1 MLVWGGSTWADG
13 RSNTGA
19 RYNPATNSWTDI
31 TTTGAPS
38 ARDVLDSFAWTGEE
52 LLVWG
57 GFGNFGEEGTGGR
70 YNPSTNSWATI
81 SNVNAPS
88 PRYGHAVVW
97 TGTEMVVWG
106 GAEYNP
112 DIFLNTGGR
121 YNPDTDTWTAT
132 STTNTPLAA
141 LFPVFVWTGAEMIV
155 WSGACDETGLTCHS
169 YSYEGGRYNPATDT
183 WTPTTLDGVP
193 EARNFHT
200 AVWTGE
206 AMITYGGIGTWSG
219 YRHTGGLYYAS
230 APANNLPTANDDSF
244 SAVENETLIV
254 PAPGILDNDSD
265 PDGNNLSAVL
275 DSTTAHGSLVLIGDG
290 SFTYSPNTDFVGNDT
305 FTYRVFDGL
314 GYSSTAT
321 VTISVNENANSSPTA
336 VDDSYVMQ
344 QDGTLVVSSPGLL
357 VNDSDPD
364 SDPLTA
370 ALQTGPLHGFVTVNA
385 DGSFTYTPDSGFTG
399 SDAFT
404 YVASDGLG
412 GADTAT

>member
-1 MLVWGGSTWADG
+1 
-13 RSNTGA
+13 
-19 RYNPATNSWTDI
+19 
-31 TTTGAPS
+31 
-38 ARDVLDSFAWTGEE
+38 
-52 LLVWG
+52 
-57 GFGNFGEEGTGGR
+57 
-70 YNPSTNSWATI
+70 
-81 SNVNAPS
+81 
-88 PRYGHAVVW
+88 
-97 TGTEMVVWG
+97 
-106 GAEYNP
+106 
-112 DIFLNTGGR
+112 LNTGGR

-275 DSTTAHGSLVLIGDG
+275 DSTTAHGSLVLVGDG

-412 GADTAT
+412 GADTATVTITVNGTGGQFFIYMPVVLN